1 MECGFFA
8 ILRGRKENEYMSFS
22 ENLKAARKEKGL
34 SQEDLAETLD
44 VSRQAVSKWEQGESY
59 PEVEKL
65 LQLCAAL
72 DVSMDELFSGE
83 LGAKRHRAEAAQ
95 GITIRA
101 PISGAIVFCRKIL
114 SSGEYYSRKGPKF
127 ALMGSDGS
135 ASFWG
140 ENTSFLGWYADRETL
155 QREMDAIAAV
165 MEAGEPSY
173 TLQWAVSNE
182 RRQKRT
188 RKILLAVCLVV
199 LALCIFSC
207 SA

>member
-1 MECGFFA
+1 
-8 ILRGRKENEYMSFS
+8 MSFS
-22 ENLKAARKEKGL
+22 ENLKIARKARGL
-34 SQEDLAETLD
+34 SQEELAEDLE
-44 VSRQAVSKWEQGESY
+44 VSRQAISKWEQGESY

-95 GITIRA
+95 GISIRA

-140 ENTSFLGWYADRETL
+140 ENTAFLGWYADRETL
-155 QREMDAIAAV
+155 QREMAAIAAA
-165 MEAGEPSY
+165 MEAGEQNY
-173 TLQWAVSNE
+173 TLRWAISDE
-182 RRQKRT
+182 RRKKRT
-188 RKILLAVCLVV
+188 RKILLAICFAV

>member
-1 MECGFFA
+1 
-8 ILRGRKENEYMSFS
+8 MSFS
-22 ENLKAARKEKGL
+22 ENLKVARKAQGL
-34 SQEDLAETLD
+34 SQEELAETLD

-83 LGAKRHRAEAAQ
+83 LSGRRHRAEVAQ
-95 GITIRA
+95 GISIRA
-101 PISGAIVFCRKIL
+101 PLSGAIVFCRKIL

-140 ENTSFLGWYADRETL
+140 ESTSFLGWYADRETL
-155 QREMDAIAAV
+155 QREMDAIAAA
-165 MEAGEPSY
+165 MEAGEQSY
-173 TLQWAVSNE
+173 TLRWAISDE
-182 RRQKRT
+182 QRKKRT
-188 RKILLAVCLVV
+188 GKILLAISIAV
-199 LALCIFSC
+199 LAFCILSC